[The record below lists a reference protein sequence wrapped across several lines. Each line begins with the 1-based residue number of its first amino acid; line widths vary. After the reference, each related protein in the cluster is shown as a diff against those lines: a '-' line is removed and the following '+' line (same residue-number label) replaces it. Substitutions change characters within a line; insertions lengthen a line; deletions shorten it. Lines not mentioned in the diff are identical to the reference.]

1 MIAGHLFSC
10 ETLDVTYAHDN
21 IHVDFDSWMF
31 DISSSPQGRS
41 SQIEFIMRIQVLVID
56 DSPIERLFVEHL
68 FANHSDFKVSFA
80 NDGIEAIESVKT
92 QRPDVIISDLRM
104 PGMNGLQFV
113 KQVRNVDSSVPVILM
128 TSFGSE
134 KIAVDALAAGA
145 ASYVPKLDLQSELMN
160 TIRNVIAITERR
172 ANRRRTLESLTYSE
186 SHFVLGNDD
195 AGVSNLIGS
204 LLDTAVTMK
213 LLNGQEQT
221 QVGIS
226 LQEALSNSIHHGNL
240 ELDSELRQLDEAHYY
255 ALADQRRRLRPYA
268 DRKVCVQALLSR
280 TELRFV
286 ITDEGPGFD
295 TKKVLDPTAEFNLE
309 RIGGRGLL
317 LISSFMDDVYYNE
330 CGNQITMIKFV
341 SAFNTDR
348 VPDCKWETTACN

>member
-1 MIAGHLFSC
+1 MP
-10 ETLDVTYAHDN
+10 
-21 IHVDFDSWMF
+21 IH
-31 DISSSPQGRS
+31 I
-41 SQIEFIMRIQVLVID
+41 LVID
-56 DSPIERLFVEHL
+56 DSPIERLFIEHL
-68 FANHSDFKVSFA
+68 LASHSDFKVRFA
-80 NDGIEAIESVKT
+80 NDGIEAIGTVKT
-92 QRPDVIISDLRM
+92 QRPDVIVSDLRM

-113 KQVRNVDSSVPVILM
+113 KQVRNVDSSIPVILM

-145 ASYVPKLDLQSELMN
+145 ASYVPKLDLQSELVN
-160 TIRNVIAITERR
+160 TIRSVIAVTERR

-240 ELDSELRQLDEAHYY
+240 ELDSELRQVDEANYY
-255 ALADQRRRLRPYA
+255 ALADLHRRQSPYA
-268 DRKVCVQALLSR
+268 DRKVYVQALLSR
-280 TELRFV
+280 SELRFV
-286 ITDEGPGFD
+286 IRDEGPGFD
-295 TKKVLDPTAEFNLE
+295 TKKVLDPTAEVNLE
-309 RIGGRGLL
+309 RMGGRGLL
-317 LISSFMDDVYYNE
+317 LISSFMDEVYYNE
-330 CGNQITMIKFV
+330 GGNQITMVKFV
-341 SAFNTDR
+341 SAFNMDR
-348 VPDCKWETTACN
+348 VADCNWETTACS

>member
-1 MIAGHLFSC
+1 MPI
-10 ETLDVTYAHDN
+10 
-21 IHVDFDSWMF
+21 
-31 DISSSPQGRS
+31 
-41 SQIEFIMRIQVLVID
+41 QILVID
-56 DSPIERLFVEHL
+56 DSPTERLFIGHL
-68 FANHSDFKVSFA
+68 LANHSDFNVRFA
-80 NDGIEAIESVKT
+80 DDGVEAIGAVKT
-92 QRPDVIISDLRM
+92 QRPDVIVSDLRM

-113 KQVRNVDSSVPVILM
+113 KRVRSVDSSIPVILM

-145 ASYVPKLDLQSELMN
+145 ASYVPKLDLQSELVN
-160 TIRNVIAITERR
+160 TIRSIIAITERQ
-172 ANRRRTLESLTYSE
+172 ANRRRTLGSLTYSE
-186 SHFVLGNDD
+186 SHFVLGNDV
-195 AGVSNLIGS
+195 AGVSNLIGC

-240 ELDSELRQLDEAHYY
+240 ELNSELRQVDESNYY
-255 ALADQRRRLRPYA
+255 ELANLRRRQSPYA
-268 DRKVCVQALLSR
+268 DRKVYVQALLSR
-280 TELRFV
+280 SELKFV

-295 TKKVLDPTAEFNLE
+295 TKKVLDPTAEVNLE

-330 CGNQITMIKFV
+330 SGNQITMIKFV
-341 SAFNTDR
+341 SCFHTDR
-348 VPDCKWETTACN
+348 GAARKSETTVRS

>member
-1 MIAGHLFSC
+1 M
-10 ETLDVTYAHDN
+10 
-21 IHVDFDSWMF
+21 
-31 DISSSPQGRS
+31 P
-41 SQIEFIMRIQVLVID
+41 IQVLVVD
-56 DSPIERLFVEHL
+56 DSPIERLFIEHL
-68 FANHSDFKVSFA
+68 LASHSDFDVRFA
-80 NDGIEAIESVKT
+80 NDGLEAIEFVTT
-92 QRPDVIISDLRM
+92 QRPDVIVSDLRM
-104 PGMNGLQFV
+104 PGMDGLQFV
-113 KQVRNVDSSVPVILM
+113 KHVRNVDSSIPVILM

-145 ASYVPKLDLQSELMN
+145 ASYVPKLDLQSELVKTVM
-160 TIRNVIAITERR
+160 NVIAITERR
-172 ANRRRTLESLTYSE
+172 ANRRRTLELLTYSE
-186 SHFVLGNDD
+186 SHFVLGNDN
-195 AGVSNLIGS
+195 AGVSSLIGS

-240 ELDSELRQLDEAHYY
+240 ELDSELRQQDEAHYY
-255 ALADQRRRLRPYA
+255 DLADLRRGQSPYA
-268 DRKVCVQALLSR
+268 DRKVYVQALLSR
-280 TELRFV
+280 SELRFV

-295 TKKVLDPTAEFNLE
+295 TKKVLDPTADVNLE

-341 SAFNTDR
+341 SAFNIDR
-348 VPDCKWETTACN
+348 VADCSWKTTVCS